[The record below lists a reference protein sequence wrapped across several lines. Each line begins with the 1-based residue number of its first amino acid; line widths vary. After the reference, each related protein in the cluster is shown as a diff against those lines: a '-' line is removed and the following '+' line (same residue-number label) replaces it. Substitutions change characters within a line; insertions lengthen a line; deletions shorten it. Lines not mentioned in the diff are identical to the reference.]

1 MDQTKHPY
9 ERDLDTKKV
18 IAQNEGTLLII
29 HNQRSSK
36 FECEFSITRTFVKD
50 CKFHLL

>member
-9 ERDLDTKKV
+9 QRNLDTKKV
-18 IAQNEGTLLII
+18 IAQNEGTLII
-29 HNQRSSK
+29 HNQQSGK